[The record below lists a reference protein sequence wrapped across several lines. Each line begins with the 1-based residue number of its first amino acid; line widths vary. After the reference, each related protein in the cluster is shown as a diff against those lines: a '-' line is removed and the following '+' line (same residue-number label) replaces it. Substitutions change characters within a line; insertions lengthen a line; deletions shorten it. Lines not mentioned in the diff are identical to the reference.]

1 MRRFTSLLFAVLAC
15 ISATAQVTVPDGA
28 TYKDFM
34 YVYNRSGYVIGV
46 QSTKIAFDGS
56 DAYLDVTAEGD
67 WVKGTWDGTKAV
79 FPSKQQV
86 RYNLYFMAANYVAT
100 NISTS
105 GTLQTSYKYTALD
118 SLVLTYSENG
128 DTLRPAANT
137 AALLSEA
144 QDVSPFNVRP
154 NRIYIS
160 PDWIVAPDK
169 VAVPADPTF
178 VKTEDGTAF
187 DQDAYSETYGYGLIR
202 YYQPYYDVNNN
213 LLNLNK
219 LYLNVYLDDSTEP
232 MVFTKDTYK
241 SLDSDVVNLP
251 YEYDD
256 DDDFEYWVTG
266 NGRHA
271 LAFYT
276 ADVERIGLQSVYM
289 GGGVEKRSAIVYY
302 DFTNGSST
310 STGIT
315 SAKAATAGKVAYYD
329 ISGRRV
335 NAPSKGLYI
344 KQVIAADGSK
354 KTVKIMK

>member
-1 MRRFTSLLFAVLAC
+1 M
-15 ISATAQVTVPDGA
+15 
-28 TYKDFM
+28 
-34 YVYNRSGYVIGV
+34 
-46 QSTKIAFDGS
+46 
-56 DAYLDVTAEGD
+56 LD
-67 WVKGTWDGTKAV
+67 
-79 FPSKQQV
+79 
-86 RYNLYFMAANYVAT
+86 
-100 NISTS
+100 
-105 GTLQTSYKYTALD
+105 
-118 SLVLTYSENG
+118 
-128 DTLRPAANT
+128 
-137 AALLSEA
+137 
-144 QDVSPFNVRP
+144 
-154 NRIYIS
+154 
-160 PDWIVAPDK
+160 
-169 VAVPADPTF
+169 
-178 VKTEDGTAF
+178 
-187 DQDAYSETYGYGLIR
+187 
-202 YYQPYYDVNNN
+202 
-213 LLNLNK
+213 LNK

-232 MVFTKDTYK
+232 MVFTKDTYH

-302 DFTNGSST
+302 DFNTGTST

-315 SAKAATAGKVAYYD
+315 SAKTAAGKVTYYD

-344 KQVIAADGSK
+344 KQVIGADGSK

>member
-1 MRRFTSLLFAVLAC
+1 MRRFTFLLFAVLAC
-15 ISATAQVTVPDGA
+15 FYATAQVTVPEGA
-28 TYKDFM
+28 TYKDFE
-34 YVYNRSGYVIGV
+34 YVYNRSSYVIGV
-46 QSTKIAFDGS
+46 QSTKIAVVGS

-67 WVKGTWDGTKAV
+67 WVKGSWDGNKAI

-86 RYNLYFMAANYVAT
+86 RYNLYFMAASYTAS
-100 NISTS
+100 NITVD
-105 GTLQTSYKYTALD
+105 GTIQTSYKYTALD

-137 AALLSEA
+137 AVVLSEDT
-144 QDVSPFNVRP
+144 DVSPLNVRL

-160 PDWIVAPDK
+160 PNWIVAPNK

-178 VKTEDGTAF
+178 VKTEDGTAY

-213 LLNLNK
+213 LLDLNK

-232 MVFTKDTYK
+232 YIFTKDTYK
-241 SLDSDVVNLP
+241 SLDSDMVNLP

-266 NGRHA
+266 NGRHV

-276 ADVERIGLQSVYM
+276 ADVERIGIQSVYM

-302 DFTNGSST
+302 DFINGTST

-315 SAKAATAGKVAYYD
+315 SVTTPSTGKVSYYD
-329 ISGRRV
+329 ISGRLM
-335 NAPSKGLYI
+335 NIPSKGLYI
-344 KQVIAADGSK
+344 KQVIGADGSK
-354 KTVKIMK
+354 KTVKLMK

>member
-100 NISTS
+100 NISTN

-154 NRIYIS
+154 
-160 PDWIVAPDK
+160 
-169 VAVPADPTF
+169 
-178 VKTEDGTAF
+178 
-187 DQDAYSETYGYGLIR
+187 
-202 YYQPYYDVNNN
+202 QPY
-213 LLNLNK
+213 
-219 LYLNVYLDDSTEP
+219 LYLSRLDRST
-232 MVFTKDTYK
+232 
-241 SLDSDVVNLP
+241 
-251 YEYDD
+251 
-256 DDDFEYWVTG
+256 
-266 NGRHA
+266 R
-271 LAFYT
+271 
-276 ADVERIGLQSVYM
+276 Q
-289 GGGVEKRSAIVYY
+289 GGC
-302 DFTNGSST
+302 
-310 STGIT
+310 
-315 SAKAATAGKVAYYD
+315 
-329 ISGRRV
+329 SG
-335 NAPSKGLYI
+335 
-344 KQVIAADGSK
+344 
-354 KTVKIMK
+354 